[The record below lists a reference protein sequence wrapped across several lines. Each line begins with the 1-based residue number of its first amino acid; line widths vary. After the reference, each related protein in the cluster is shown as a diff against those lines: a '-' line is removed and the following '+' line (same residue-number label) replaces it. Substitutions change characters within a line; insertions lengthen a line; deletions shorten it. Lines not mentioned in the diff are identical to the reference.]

1 MGAKI
6 PRGVLLIGPPGTG
19 KTQLARALANETNA
33 NFFYRSGSE
42 FDEIFV
48 GTGVKRIEKLFSQAT
63 RRQPSIIFID
73 EFDALAGKR
82 NMDVSYLRAALN
94 QLLTRMDGFN
104 QNDEVIVI
112 AATNLPETLDP
123 AVTRAG
129 RFDKVISI
137 PYPNLESR
145 KKILDYYISKV
156 KYDKERIDK
165 EKIVQLTVQ
174 FTGADLKNL
183 INLAGFTAVNKGKE
197 LLDQSDL
204 EEAFDRIVMGLS
216 RRTMKISEEDKLKTA
231 YHEAGHALVGLLAS
245 GADELHKVTIL
256 PRGQALGYINKGYQL
271 SAVQRLG
278 LHAQA
283 EFGGQGPHGHGRPS
297 SRGHFVWQ

>member
-1 MGAKI
+1 MGARI
-6 PRGVLLIGPPGTG
+6 PKGVLLIGPPGTG
-19 KTQLARALANETNA
+19 KTQLARALANETSA
-33 NFFYRSGSE
+33 TFFYKSGSE

-48 GTGVKRIEKLFSQAT
+48 GSGVKRIEKLFTQAVKK
-63 RRQPSIIFID
+63 QPAIIFID

-112 AATNLPETLDP
+112 AATNLPESLDP

-129 RFDKVISI
+129 RFDKVINM

-145 KKILDYYISKV
+145 RKILDYYLNKI
-156 KYDKERIDK
+156 KYNGEMVDK
-165 EKIVQLTVQ
+165 EKIVQLSVQ
-174 FTGADLKNL
+174 FTGADIKNL
-183 INLAGFTAVNKGKE
+183 VNLAGFNAVNKGKE
-197 LLDQSDL
+197 LVDQADL

-216 RRTMKISEEDKLKTA
+216 RRSLMISDEDKLKTA
-231 YHEAGHALVGLLAS
+231 YHEAGHTLIGLLAT

-256 PRGQALGYINKGYQL
+256 PRGQALG
-271 SAVQRLG
+271 
-278 LHAQA
+278 
-283 EFGGQGPHGHGRPS
+283 
-297 SRGHFVWQ
+297 